1 MICLHRTEQIVIH
14 IRMISTLTSE
24 LESQH
29 CMRGETKR

>member
-14 IRMISTLTSE
+14 IRMISKLTSE

-29 CMRGETKR
+29 CMSEETKR